1 MADAILEIVYNV
13 TSTTEPTQLFY
24 HVPDTT
30 YCTAATLGDG
40 TVLPS
45 YVLQRSGVTYDPASG
60 YTFNETGLVSVFYH
74 FTSADT
80 MFTGTEYGYNMY
92 SGMSNV
98 VGVNIPEGVVTIKAF
113 TFRGCTNLSAVTFP
127 STIHN
132 IGESCFEGCSLHE
145 LVFPNTQGSG
155 NFDIAL
161 GRRSFKDNPLISITS
176 YNISPCT
183 VTSTSFQNVETGGT
197 LYHPENTDY
206 STMMSGKSDY
216 YGSYYLCNYG
226 WSAETFSTPIPGHLI
241 ATMQLYFS
249 STTNA
254 SVVLYANNN
263 NLIHYY
269 VKALDPGIVR
279 VSGDHY
285 TYQPETI
292 GIKTLQIYTDYETS
306 ELMVPPGGFQ
316 FGNGTAGG
324 ENREIVN
331 VVIENGPTYLPER
344 VCGGLVN
351 MSAVTLPDTL
361 TTICGRSFYGASSLA
376 DIDLGTGLTTVGGAA
391 FQNCSSLTGITLP
404 NSVTSLEG
412 AAFKNCDS
420 LSSITLSQ
428 SLSAIP
434 DNCFYDCDALNDV
447 VVPDS
452 VSTIGANA
460 FFGCDVLSDITL
472 NEGLLSIGNK
482 CFYNCGA
489 MSAITLPSTL
499 LAVGPCGLTR
509 TNITTIYAHM
519 PAGDPLLKVI
529 SSDGGQSFQYMSC
542 YNVPWSGTI
551 YYQENSTRYAAGSTD
566 RVDVLDNVPYT
577 LGYYGWNGVV
587 SGTPGPGPGPGPEPS
602 GQTTPRIYFNGIVRF
617 VVESGDTSRDATYVT
632 EYCNLDHI
640 TWTKSVYDNVYFPIS
655 ADVVGNVVRFSWPV
669 NHYSDPRYAIINVT
683 FHDTSG
689 NTYPNNYI
697 QIEQAAGDGNV
708 PSGDTPDMLVVP
720 SSSAVTSAAG
730 VCYAEIVE
738 QNCNFFTGSVEDF
751 IGDIA
756 ATANIIEDSGRHF
769 FRVAYAQNNLGIT
782 RSGTFYLDLAD
793 MDNNN
798 YHKTFSIT
806 QAPSGSTPTPP
817 TPPDPP
823 IPSGSTVDSGGTGQ
837 TVTYSGCPLVFDHSA
852 STGTWHVLPTVTTG
866 GTSDNWWFNYNVPA
880 NDTTSA
886 RTITYYYLRYSG
898 ASCDELVDTVSYT
911 ISQAAGSGSTPMKNI
926 TLIPTALTVSS
937 ASTGTSVAIYPS
949 GCVFS
954 SFTITSHSGDGFVN
968 NPTVTGGMMDFT
980 FPANTGSLRTDTFTF
995 QLFDTDGDSYNA
1007 TVILTQAAKAS
1018 GGNEP
1023 EPWSKP
1029 GDSGYTWYQ
1038 DDNLLRIL
1046 PATKTLSYDEVT
1058 GYWPVTAHSFN
1069 NVEVRASG
1077 DVVFT
1082 YELIPE
1088 SDQSYNSH
1096 KFYAHTEDNLGVAQ
1110 QVSTIKLVA
1119 YSGTSAY
1126 SASTVLMKN
1135 PASSGWI
1142 TASPNPVNANS
1153 QESQVNVYLT
1163 LTSCQRNINKEIT
1176 DNPTFDAASWVTVTR
1191 VNNTTLTFNFQANTG
1206 NTQRSTYYYA
1216 YGLDAGGNNV
1226 YCRIDITQEANSMGI
1241 TIVPDRTSLGKEAGS
1256 FTARVE
1262 STESGNFSFTTSPWM
1277 SVTSY
1282 VPSTSKSGTLYIDY
1296 SENLSNW
1303 PRTGV
1308 ITATQQLSASPYT
1321 LSASTQISQSNTADT
1336 GYIRITPP
1344 TISVSRAAGVVEAE
1358 VSYGGLATYP
1368 QIVDD
1373 GGNMSIV
1380 SYDLDSNLITV
1391 SYGAND
1397 TSLAKSRTFVVT
1409 GLSTNGNVISATFV
1423 INQGGTGLPVAPIWR
1438 DYVLDLPVPGQGYI
1452 NYSIDHD
1459 GTVVYTGRA
1468 YGMGQD
1474 NIHLFYNHLCKSFL
1488 SNHIDFTE
1496 GYQTIR
1502 EWLGNFTITSPE
1514 LGNITSVSFF
1524 EDYSYENRS
1533 MANTMSLNNPI
1544 TNEVVAGG
1552 LVPFSFF
1559 VTGASGNVS
1568 IYRGSSQ
1575 ITGLTISDNEQHR
1588 YFVEAEEGST
1598 YTALGARYKT
1608 VSACEA
1614 RYSLYYVNSYGGV
1627 DVIPFKGKSFKKTDT
1642 ITRLNYSR
1650 SFRNN
1655 TLEFENVN
1663 YMNEIKPAWELNT
1676 HYLVD
1681 SQSSKMHELVES
1693 TCVYLYDAEEQT
1705 YTPVVMTDKKLEYK
1719 TFYNQGRKFYTYTIN
1734 VEESQSKERR

>member
-1 MADAILEIVYNV
+1 MSFACFKVYYKV
-13 TSTTEPTQLFY
+13 TSTTEPTAVLNNASLSSLW
-24 HVPDTT
+24 HR
-30 YCTAATLGDG
+30 AANEQGSMVNVFD
-40 TVLPS
+40 S
-45 YVLQRSGVTYDPASG
+45 RQYVFP
-60 YTFNETGLVSVFYH
+60 ETGDRYIIYCVSGDSRT
-74 FTSADT
+74 FTVNEALPPWFSGLTTIVGVDLDVPLNSI
-80 MFTGTEYGYNMY
+80 GWQSVGYNAHYIDAIHAY
-92 SGMSNV
+92 SFKDCV
-98 VGVNIPEGVVTIKAF
+98 
-113 TFRGCTNLSAVTFP
+113 NLSAVTFP
-127 STIHN
+127 S
-132 IGESCFEGCSLHE
+132 
-145 LVFPNTQGSG
+145 
-155 NFDIAL
+155 A
-161 GRRSFKDNPLISITS
+161 DN
-176 YNISPCT
+176 
-183 VTSTSFQNVETGGT
+183 V
-197 LYHPENTDY
+197 
-206 STMMSGKSDY
+206 
-216 YGSYYLCNYG
+216 
-226 WSAETFSTPIPGHLI
+226 FSTI
-241 ATMQLYFS
+241 A
-249 STTNA
+249 
-254 SVVLYANNN
+254 
-263 NLIHYY
+263 
-269 VKALDPGIVR
+269 
-279 VSGDHY
+279 
-285 TYQPETI
+285 
-292 GIKTLQIYTDYETS
+292 
-306 ELMVPPGGFQ
+306 
-316 FGNGTAGG
+316 
-324 ENREIVN
+324 
-331 VVIENGPTYLPER
+331 
-344 VCGGLVN
+344 
-351 MSAVTLPDTL
+351 
-361 TTICGRSFYGASSLA
+361 
-376 DIDLGTGLTTVGGAA
+376 VGA
-391 FQNCSSLTGITLP
+391 FQNCNIRELTFPQLRSYTSSHGPEVIW
-404 NSVTSLEG
+404 
-412 AAFKNCDS
+412 
-420 LSSITLSQ
+420 Q
-428 SLSAIP
+428 SLAFENNPLERIYVNSTA
-434 DNCFYDCDALNDV
+434 
-447 VVPDS
+447 VPNIDS
-452 VSTIGANA
+452 ETFKGVPVHGE
-460 FFGCDVLSDITL
+460 LH
-472 NEGLLSIGNK
+472 
-482 CFYNCGA
+482 Y
-489 MSAITLPSTL
+489 
-499 LAVGPCGLTR
+499 
-509 TNITTIYAHM
+509 
-519 PAGDPLLKVI
+519 PAG
-529 SSDGGQSFQYMSC
+529 SDYSEFLSGG
-542 YNVPWSGTI
+542 P
-551 YYQENSTRYAAGSTD
+551 YY
-566 RVDVLDNVPYT
+566 
-577 LGYYGWNGVV
+577 LGYYEWDGVEIPAPPAVREPIEVAFYLPPDRVPGSGTVHVCNTLSLTAATLEDGTDVLQILKDNNGDYPVSSTTEGCWIKFKIYFNGNNSAVPSDAFMGAGGVV
-587 SGTPGPGPGPGPEPS
+587 SSQSARVSINLPDTIQVLNPYAFAHTSYDCLSLGSGLTSYARDAFAWVGIGSLVSRAPVQPKCYNTYYNGWEVTYGVQELYHPAGSDYSEWINALSPSHPTYGGGRYVSAYSVDQSVMEALTCASDEPWPDSGITPDSGVTPDPPGPEPS

-632 EYCNLDHI
+632 EYCSLDHI
-640 TWTKSVYDNVYFPIS
+640 TWTKSVYDDMYFPIS
-655 ADVVGNVVRFSWPV
+655 ADVVENVVRFSWPV
-669 NHYSDPRYAIINVT
+669 NHYSDPRLAILNVT

-751 IGDIA
+751 IGDIVT
-756 ATANIIEDSGRHF
+756 TANTIEDSGRHF
-769 FRVAYAQNNLGIT
+769 LRVAYAQNNLGIT

-793 MDNNN
+793 TDNNN
-798 YHKTFSIT
+798 YHKTFTIT

-852 STGTWHVLPTVTTG
+852 STGTWNVLPTVTTG

-926 TLIPTALTVSS
+926 TLTPTAFTVSS
-937 ASTGTSVAIYPS
+937 ASTGTSVAIYPTD
-949 GCVFS
+949 CVFS
-954 SFTITSHSGDGFVN
+954 SFTITSHVGAGFVN
-968 NPTVTGGMMDFT
+968 NPTVTGDMMEFT

-1007 TVILTQAAKAS
+1007 TVILTQAGKGS
-1018 GGNEP
+1018 GPGDEP
-1023 EPWSKP
+1023 DPWSKP
-1029 GDSGYTWYQ
+1029 EDSGYTWYQ

-1046 PATKTLSYDEVT
+1046 PTGKTLSYDEVT
-1058 GYWPVTAHSFN
+1058 GYWPVTAHTFN

-1119 YSGTSAY
+1119 FSGSSAY
-1126 SASTVLMKN
+1126 SASTILMKN

-1206 NTQRSTYYYA
+1206 NQPRSTYYYA

-1241 TIVPDRTSLGKEAGS
+1241 TIIPDRTSLGKEAGS

-1391 SYGAND
+1391 SYNAND
-1397 TSLAKSRTFVVT
+1397 TSLAKSRTFLVT
-1409 GLSTNGNVISATFV
+1409 GMSTNGNVISATFV

-1452 NYSIDHD
+1452 NYSIDYD

-1474 NIHLFYNHLCKSFL
+1474 NIHLFYNQLCKSFL

>member
-1 MADAILEIVYNV
+1 MQDYASWWETTWGQVLEVEQYYN
-13 TSTTEPTQLFY
+13 F
-24 HVPDTT
+24 
-30 YCTAATLGDG
+30 
-40 TVLPS
+40 
-45 YVLQRSGVTYDPASG
+45 SGLSSD
-60 YTFNETGLVSVFYH
+60 
-74 FTSADT
+74 
-80 MFTGTEYGYNMY
+80 
-92 SGMSNV
+92 
-98 VGVNIPEGVVTIKAF
+98 
-113 TFRGCTNLSAVTFP
+113 SAVTVYAVYSSVSAFTDNSALFQNCRDIIEVKVP
-127 STIHN
+127 SGLTSVPQ
-132 IGESCFEGCSLHE
+132 SCFEGCS
-145 LVFPNTQGSG
+145 
-155 NFDIAL
+155 
-161 GRRSFKDNPLISITS
+161 
-176 YNISPCT
+176 
-183 VTSTSFQNVETGGT
+183 
-197 LYHPENTDY
+197 
-206 STMMSGKSDY
+206 
-216 YGSYYLCNYG
+216 
-226 WSAETFSTPIPGHLI
+226 
-241 ATMQLYFS
+241 
-249 STTNA
+249 
-254 SVVLYANNN
+254 
-263 NLIHYY
+263 
-269 VKALDPGIVR
+269 
-279 VSGDHY
+279 
-285 TYQPETI
+285 
-292 GIKTLQIYTDYETS
+292 
-306 ELMVPPGGFQ
+306 
-316 FGNGTAGG
+316 
-324 ENREIVN
+324 
-331 VVIENGPTYLPER
+331 
-344 VCGGLVN
+344 GLT
-351 MSAVTLPDTL
+351 AVTLGNP
-361 TTICGRSFYGASSLA
+361 RY
-376 DIDLGTGLTTVGGAA
+376 VAA
-391 FQNCSSLTGITLP
+391 YAFRDC
-404 NSVTSLEG
+404 TSLVQVNFG
-412 AAFKNCDS
+412 QYSGNQTFTIYNAAFKNCSS
-420 LSSITLSQ
+420 LKTCIFPDTLSLRNEAFRSSGLEFV
-428 SLSAIP
+428 SLPAGTTGVGDLAFKGCSG
-434 DNCFYDCDALNDV
+434 L
-447 VVPDS
+447 
-452 VSTIGANA
+452 STIICEATTAPGIAA
-460 FFGCDVLSDITL
+460 TTFAGVASGGTLVYPSGSDYSTWLSPQP
-472 NEGLLSIGNK
+472 E
-482 CFYNCGA
+482 Y
-489 MSAITLPSTL
+489 
-499 LAVGPCGLTR
+499 
-509 TNITTIYAHM
+509 
-519 PAGDPLLKVI
+519 
-529 SSDGGQSFQYMSC
+529 
-542 YNVPWSGTI
+542 
-551 YYQENSTRYAAGSTD
+551 
-566 RVDVLDNVPYT
+566 
-577 LGYYGWNGVV
+577 LGFLGWNGVDPGARSYV
-587 SGTPGPGPGPGPEPS
+587 EVTYDTSKGNGYMLPSWPSGTKMVGYVNPVQSDYSKMIDNSWFYGAKLVETGEYLNLNSGFYNGRSGIFHVRYYTHGPMNAAMSFMTCGRVVGVKIHDGGDGMCVQYINHSNAFYQTSLSCITLPEGFRRFAGSGIFEDCPLKCITIPASMSEPVDSVPNVMGNETFRDADYLTKIISKGMVAPQVASNTFTGLEPDGTLYYPAGADYTTWLNNIASCTTGWTWATYNPFEAQFCDCDCDDPSIPIIDSGSTIPPS
-602 GQTTPRIYFNGIVRF
+602 GGSPYIYLSGSPYMSLDYSGSCKTLPVVPINCEYSSFTATIDYNPNLQAHSTASVTYEDGGIKFCLDGNPNSAYTQVAIVDLSLFDTSGNGYSYYCGLNQYGVDGSGETSGDTNARIYFPGIVRF
-617 VVESGDTSRDATYVT
+617 VVGSGDTYRDAAYVEENCT
-632 EYCNLDHI
+632 LDHI
-640 TWTKSVYDNVYFPIS
+640 TWTKSVYDEMDFPIS

-697 QIEQAAGDGNV
+697 QIEQAAGDGDV

-738 QNCNFFTGSVEDF
+738 QNCNFSACTVPS
-751 IGDIA
+751 ISGDLSMI
-756 ATANIIEDSGRHF
+756 TDYRTIEDSGQHF
-769 FRVAYAQNNLGIT
+769 FRVTYKQNSLGVTKSIT
-782 RSGTFYLDLAD
+782 FSLNLAD
-793 MDNNN
+793 TDNNN
-798 YHKTFSIT
+798 YHKTFTIT
-806 QAPSGSTPTPP
+806 QAPSGSTS
-817 TPPDPP
+817 P

-926 TLIPTALTVSS
+926 TLTPTAFTVTS
-937 ASTGTSVAIYPS
+937 AATWAGVAIYPS

-954 SFTITSHSGDGFVN
+954 SFTITNHSGDGFVN
-968 NPTVTGGMMDFT
+968 NPTVTGDMMEFT

-1007 TVILTQAAKAS
+1007 TVILTQAGKGS
-1018 GGNEP
+1018 TPGDEP
-1023 EPWSKP
+1023 DPWSKP
-1029 GDSGYTWYQ
+1029 EDSGYTWYT
-1038 DDNLLRIL
+1038 DDNLLKIL

-1096 KFYAHTEDNLGVAQ
+1096 KFYAHTEDNLGVTQ

-1206 NTQRSTYYYA
+1206 NQPRSTYYYA

-1241 TIVPDRTSLGKEAGS
+1241 TIIPDRTSLGKEAGS

-1336 GYIRITPP
+1336 GYIRITPS

-1391 SYGAND
+1391 SYNAND
-1397 TSLAKSRTFVVT
+1397 TSLAKSRTFLVT
-1409 GLSTNGNVISATFV
+1409 GMSTNGNVISATFV

-1438 DYVLDLPVPGQGYI
+1438 DYVLDLPAPGQGFV

-1533 MANTMSLNNPI
+1533 MTNTMSLNNPI

-1598 YTALGARYKT
+1598 YTAIGARYKT

>member
-1 MADAILEIVYNV
+1 MAETRLEVIYSV
-13 TSTTEPTQLFY
+13 TSTTNTTQLFK
-24 HVPDTT
+24 VTGNFVK
-30 YCTAATLGDG
+30 AELADG
-40 TVLPS
+40 TQLPDS
-45 YVLQRSGVTYDPASG
+45 IFSQENKAYLFSQ
-60 YTFNETGLVSVFYH
+60 TGDTSVFYTLCGSTLVANE
-74 FTSADT
+74 FEGLARI
-80 MFTGTEYGYNMY
+80 
-92 SGMSNV
+92 
-98 VGVNIPEGVVTIKAF
+98 VGVNIPSNVTYIPDWCF
-113 TFRGCTNLSAVTFP
+113 SYCQNLSAVTFP
-127 STIHN
+127 DTLTGF
-132 IGESCFEGCSLHE
+132 GESAFNNTGLRSIELPSSSFTLH
-145 LVFPNTQGSG
+145 NTTFS
-155 NFDIAL
+155 
-161 GRRSFKDNPLISITS
+161 
-176 YNISPCT
+176 
-183 VTSTSFQNVETGGT
+183 STQLERINVSATTAPVLTPTTFQFVPTGGT
-197 LYHPENTDY
+197 LVYPEGSDY
-206 STMMSGKSDY
+206 SSW
-216 YGSYYLCNYG
+216 L
-226 WSAETFSTPIPGHLI
+226 
-241 ATMQLYFS
+241 
-249 STTNA
+249 
-254 SVVLYANNN
+254 
-263 NLIHYY
+263 
-269 VKALDPGIVR
+269 
-279 VSGDHY
+279 
-285 TYQPETI
+285 
-292 GIKTLQIYTDYETS
+292 
-306 ELMVPPGGFQ
+306 
-316 FGNGTAGG
+316 
-324 ENREIVN
+324 
-331 VVIENGPTYLPER
+331 
-344 VCGGLVN
+344 
-351 MSAVTLPDTL
+351 
-361 TTICGRSFYGASSLA
+361 
-376 DIDLGTGLTTVGGAA
+376 
-391 FQNCSSLTGITLP
+391 
-404 NSVTSLEG
+404 
-412 AAFKNCDS
+412 
-420 LSSITLSQ
+420 
-428 SLSAIP
+428 
-434 DNCFYDCDALNDV
+434 
-447 VVPDS
+447 
-452 VSTIGANA
+452 
-460 FFGCDVLSDITL
+460 
-472 NEGLLSIGNK
+472 
-482 CFYNCGA
+482 
-489 MSAITLPSTL
+489 
-499 LAVGPCGLTR
+499 
-509 TNITTIYAHM
+509 
-519 PAGDPLLKVI
+519 
-529 SSDGGQSFQYMSC
+529 
-542 YNVPWSGTI
+542 
-551 YYQENSTRYAAGSTD
+551 STD
-566 RVDVLDNVPYT
+566 PYY
-577 LGYYGWNGVV
+577 LGYYGW
-587 SGTPGPGPGPGPEPS
+587 S
-602 GQTTPRIYFNGIVRF
+602 GQTPTQTGSIKFKSDRNSVSGHNFSYLGGRLELEISGCTIDPNRF
-617 VVESGDTSRDATYVT
+617 EVVSCVGDFGYVATHITAYTGPYYLYGGPTTRNTGTTTQTAVLT
-632 EYCNLDHI
+632 MRFYDTDGNAYLSTTTLDHI
-640 TWTKSVYDNVYFPIS
+640 PGSYWYPVGYPGAVEVPIIDVDATKV
-655 ADVVGNVVRFSWPV
+655 
-669 NHYSDPRYAIINVT
+669 
-683 FHDTSG
+683 
-689 NTYPNNYI
+689 
-697 QIEQAAGDGNV
+697 
-708 PSGDTPDMLVVP
+708 LVVP
-720 SSSAVTSAAG
+720 ISNEAQDVYADVISVNANLEWLSARTSYVYPTGSMDPIPGATVSGNRISVSLPANTTGAERSFEQYFRLSGTSTLTSQGMLDAWGVRWTQASGTTPTPSGSSVQFLRRQNLSVVSYDMISGASVSDTMPPTEVAGVLWVVAVPYGSNPNIVWTLGHNDLNMSLCGNTVYGYDSDQANNIVSCRQLVIFDSTVEGYTDVAIRETTSNYNVSLRVINRLPGSTATPRVLANPSAVTFSSSGYDGEYYKIAD
-730 VCYAEIVE
+730 VE
-738 QNCNFFTGSVEDF
+738 CNGFTPDTNSVHTDVFLTTSSTWVPWYGRPFTDF
-751 IGDIA
+751 VWRDNHYVIRL
-756 ATANIIEDSGRHF
+756 GR
-769 FRVAYAQNNLGIT
+769 VYEN
-782 RSGTFYLDLAD
+782 
-793 MDNNN
+793 
-798 YHKTFSIT
+798 
-806 QAPSGSTPTPP
+806 SGSSRESKKLYAFTPNTNAQIVSDSATTFLFSFGMNQESAGPTPP

-866 GTSDNWWFNYNVPA
+866 GTSDDWWLTYNVPA

-926 TLIPTALTVSS
+926 TLTPTAFTVTS
-937 ASTGTSVAIYPS
+937 AATGASVAIVATD
-949 GCVFS
+949 CVFS
-954 SFTITSHSGDGFVN
+954 SFTITSHVGAGFVN
-968 NPTVTGGMMDFT
+968 NPTVTGDMMEFT

-995 QLFDTDGDSYNA
+995 QLFDTDGDSYDA
-1007 TVILTQAAKAS
+1007 TVILTQAGRGS
-1018 GGNEP
+1018 TPGDEP
-1023 EPWSKP
+1023 DPWSKP
-1029 GDSGYTWYQ
+1029 EDSGYTWYT
-1038 DDNLLRIL
+1038 DDNLLKIL

-1096 KFYAHTEDNLGVAQ
+1096 KFYAHTEDNLGVTQ

-1206 NTQRSTYYYA
+1206 NQPRSTYYYA

-1241 TIVPDRTSLGKEAGS
+1241 TIIPDRTSLGKEAGS

-1336 GYIRITPP
+1336 GYIRITPS

-1391 SYGAND
+1391 SYNAND
-1397 TSLAKSRTFVVT
+1397 TSLAKSRTFLVT
-1409 GLSTNGNVISATFV
+1409 GMSTNGNVISATFV

-1452 NYSIDHD
+1452 NYSIDYD

-1533 MANTMSLNNPI
+1533 MTNTMSLNNPI

>member
-1 MADAILEIVYNV
+1 MPETRLEVIYSV
-13 TSTTEPTQLFY
+13 TSTTNTTQLFK
-24 HVPDTT
+24 VTGNFVK
-30 YCTAATLGDG
+30 AELADG
-40 TVLPS
+40 TQLPDS
-45 YVLQRSGVTYDPASG
+45 IFSQENKAYLFSQ
-60 YTFNETGLVSVFYH
+60 TGDTSVFYTLCGSTLVANE
-74 FTSADT
+74 FEGLARI
-80 MFTGTEYGYNMY
+80 
-92 SGMSNV
+92 
-98 VGVNIPEGVVTIKAF
+98 VGVNIPSNVTYIPDWCF
-113 TFRGCTNLSAVTFP
+113 SYCQNLSAVTFP
-127 STIHN
+127 DTLTGF
-132 IGESCFEGCSLHE
+132 GESAFNNTGLRTIELPSSSFTLH
-145 LVFPNTQGSG
+145 NTTFS
-155 NFDIAL
+155 
-161 GRRSFKDNPLISITS
+161 
-176 YNISPCT
+176 
-183 VTSTSFQNVETGGT
+183 STQLERINVSATTAPVLTPTTFQFVPTGGT
-197 LYHPENTDY
+197 LVYPEGSDY
-206 STMMSGKSDY
+206 SSW
-216 YGSYYLCNYG
+216 L
-226 WSAETFSTPIPGHLI
+226 
-241 ATMQLYFS
+241 
-249 STTNA
+249 
-254 SVVLYANNN
+254 
-263 NLIHYY
+263 
-269 VKALDPGIVR
+269 
-279 VSGDHY
+279 
-285 TYQPETI
+285 
-292 GIKTLQIYTDYETS
+292 
-306 ELMVPPGGFQ
+306 
-316 FGNGTAGG
+316 
-324 ENREIVN
+324 
-331 VVIENGPTYLPER
+331 
-344 VCGGLVN
+344 
-351 MSAVTLPDTL
+351 
-361 TTICGRSFYGASSLA
+361 
-376 DIDLGTGLTTVGGAA
+376 
-391 FQNCSSLTGITLP
+391 
-404 NSVTSLEG
+404 
-412 AAFKNCDS
+412 
-420 LSSITLSQ
+420 
-428 SLSAIP
+428 
-434 DNCFYDCDALNDV
+434 
-447 VVPDS
+447 
-452 VSTIGANA
+452 
-460 FFGCDVLSDITL
+460 
-472 NEGLLSIGNK
+472 
-482 CFYNCGA
+482 
-489 MSAITLPSTL
+489 
-499 LAVGPCGLTR
+499 
-509 TNITTIYAHM
+509 
-519 PAGDPLLKVI
+519 
-529 SSDGGQSFQYMSC
+529 
-542 YNVPWSGTI
+542 
-551 YYQENSTRYAAGSTD
+551 STD
-566 RVDVLDNVPYT
+566 PYY
-577 LGYYGWNGVV
+577 LGYYGW
-587 SGTPGPGPGPGPEPS
+587 S
-602 GQTTPRIYFNGIVRF
+602 GQTPTPSGSSVQFLRRQNLSVVSYDMISGASVSDTMPPTEVAGVLWVVAVPYGSNPNIEWTLGHNDLNMSLCGNTVYGYDSDQANNIVSCRQLVIFDSTVEGYTDVAIRETTSNYNVSLRVINRLPGSTATPRVLANPSAVTFSS
-617 VVESGDTSRDATYVT
+617 SGYDG
-632 EYCNLDHI
+632 EYYKI
-640 TWTKSVYDNVYFPIS
+640 
-655 ADVVGNVVRFSWPV
+655 ADVVCNGFTPDTNSVHTDVFLTTSSTWVPWYGRPFTDFVWRD
-669 NHYSDPRYAIINVT
+669 NHYVIR
-683 FHDTSG
+683 
-689 NTYPNNYI
+689 
-697 QIEQAAGDGNV
+697 
-708 PSGDTPDMLVVP
+708 L
-720 SSSAVTSAAG
+720 
-730 VCYAEIVE
+730 
-738 QNCNFFTGSVEDF
+738 
-751 IGDIA
+751 
-756 ATANIIEDSGRHF
+756 GR
-769 FRVAYAQNNLGIT
+769 VYEN
-782 RSGTFYLDLAD
+782 
-793 MDNNN
+793 
-798 YHKTFSIT
+798 
-806 QAPSGSTPTPP
+806 SGSSRESKKLYAYTPNTNVQIVSDSATTYLFSFGMNQESAGPTPP

-852 STGTWHVLPTVTTG
+852 STGTWNVLPTVTTG

-926 TLIPTALTVSS
+926 TLTPTSVTVSS
-937 ASTGTSVAIYPS
+937 ASTRSVAAIVPS
-949 GCVFS
+949 GGCVFS
-954 SFTITSHSGDGFVN
+954 SFTITIAPGDQGFVN
-968 NPTVTGGMMDFT
+968 TPYVEGDMMVFTYPT
-980 FPANTGSLRTDTFTF
+980 NTGSSRTNTFGF
-995 QLFDTDGDSYNA
+995 QLFDTEGNSYNA
-1007 TVILTQAAKAS
+1007 TFSLTQAAKGS
-1018 GGNEP
+1018 GPGDEP
-1023 EPWSKP
+1023 DPWSKP
-1029 GDSGYTWYQ
+1029 EDSGYTWYT
-1038 DDNLLRIL
+1038 DDNLLKIL

-1088 SDQSYNSH
+1088 SDQSFNSH
-1096 KFYAHTEDNLGVAQ
+1096 KFYAHTENNLGVAQ

-1336 GYIRITPP
+1336 GYIRITPS

-1391 SYGAND
+1391 SYNAND
-1397 TSLAKSRTFVVT
+1397 TSLAKSRTFLVT
-1409 GLSTNGNVISATFV
+1409 GMSTNGNVISATFV

-1533 MANTMSLNNPI
+1533 MTNTMSLNNPI

-1598 YTALGARYKT
+1598 YTALGARYKA